1 MKDLVILK
9 FGGTSVSKAS
19 DNILSIVKKYNDKNK
34 KLVIVFSAFSGITNI
49 LYKLIEKLPLL
60 NGTYLPC

>member
-19 DNILSIVKKYNDKNK
+19 DNILSIVKNTTIKIK
-34 KLVIVFSAFSGITNI
+34 S
-49 LYKLIEKLPLL
+49 
-60 NGTYLPC
+60 